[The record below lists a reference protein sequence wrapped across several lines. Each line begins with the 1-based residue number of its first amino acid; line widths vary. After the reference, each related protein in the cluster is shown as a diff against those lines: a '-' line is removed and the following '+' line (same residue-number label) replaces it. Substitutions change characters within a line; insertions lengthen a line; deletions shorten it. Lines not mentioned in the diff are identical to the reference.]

1 MPTSHSDSDRFS
13 LLVDTLRPWL
23 GKVVFVGG
31 WAHRLYRER
40 PEAGAPPYDALRTE
54 DADIALA
61 PGMFARTADLRGRLI
76 ARGFFE
82 EMSGD
87 DQPPVTHY
95 SLGVEELG
103 FYVEFLTPLQGGER
117 RRDGSRN
124 VTERIGGVVA
134 QKLRHL
140 DVLLIAP
147 WATTVSPDNG
157 FAVSEAAVVL
167 VPNPVSFIVQKL
179 LIHSRRKHGDRAK
192 DVLYVHDTIEL
203 FGGALD
209 QLNEVWHV
217 SVAPQLRPSVKR
229 EVAAHVTELFR
240 TTTDAV
246 RSASLIAAHRGLT
259 PASIRELCVLGLTRL
274 LR

>member
-1 MPTSHSDSDRFS
+1 MPTSHSDTDRFS

-95 SLGVEELG
+95 SLGAEDLG
-103 FYVEFLTPLQGGER
+103 FYVEFLTPLHGSER

-147 WATTVSPDNG
+147 WATTVSQDNG

-167 VPNPVSFIVQKL
+167 VPNPASFIVQKL
-179 LIHSRRKHGDRAK
+179 LIHSRRRHEDRPK
-192 DVLYVHDTIEL
+192 DVLYIHDTIEL
-203 FGGALD
+203 FGDVLD
-209 QLNEVWHV
+209 QLNEIWHV
-217 SVAPQLRPSVKR
+217 SVAPQLRPSLKR
-229 EVAAHVTELFR
+229 EVAARVTELFH
-240 TTTDAV
+240 TTTDPV

-259 PASIRELCVLGLTRL
+259 PASIQELCELGLNRL
-274 LR
+274 FR

>member
-1 MPTSHSDSDRFS
+1 MSARRRSPHPT
-13 LLVDTLRPWL
+13 
-23 GKVVFVGG
+23 
-31 WAHRLYRER
+31 
-40 PEAGAPPYDALRTE
+40 ALRTE

-61 PGMFARTADLRGRLI
+61 PHTIARTEDIRGRLI
-76 ARGFFE
+76 ARGVVE

-95 SLGVEELG
+95 SLGAEALG
-103 FYVEFLTPLQGGER
+103 FYAEFLTPLQGSVR

-124 VTERIGGVVA
+124 LTERIGGVVA

-179 LIHSRRKHGDRAK
+179 LIHSRRKHADRAK
-192 DVLYVHDTIEL
+192 DVLYIHDTIEL

-209 QLNEVWHV
+209 QLNEVWHA

-229 EVAAHVTELFR
+229 EVAVLGTELFR

-246 RSASLIAAHRGLT
+246 RNASLIAAHRGLT
-259 PASIRELCVLGLTRL
+259 PASIRELCEFGLTRL